1 MLVMIFRKRSE
12 FSFLLLFLFFKIPYL
27 FRMKN
32 YNVNRIEKNIL
43 QINGLGDNPFWNQAE
58 VLTDFTSPW
67 DDAVPE
73 KIELRAL
80 WDTETIFF
88 CYTVYDATVHI
99 DRQDDS
105 VDSIG
110 ESDRVEIF
118 FRTDAALD
126 PYYCLEIDPT
136 PRIMDFKASPKKKF
150 DFDWNW
156 PENHITVKSHT
167 KEDYFVVEIAISIQS
182 LNNFNLIKDHSIEAG
197 LYRAKYK
204 KQASNLFEPTWIS
217 WVNPNTETPNFHI
230 ASSFGNLTLL

>member
-1 MLVMIFRKRSE
+1 
-12 FSFLLLFLFFKIPYL
+12 
-27 FRMKN
+27 MKN

-43 QINGLGDNPFWNQAE
+43 QINGLGDNPFWSKAE
-58 VLTDFTSPW
+58 ILTDFISPW
-67 DDAVPE
+67 SDLKPE
-73 KIELRAL
+73 KIEFRAL
-80 WDTETIFF
+80 WDTEQIFF
-88 CYTVYDATVHI
+88 CYTVFDTNVHI

-156 PENHITVKSHT
+156 PKNDLIVKSNI
-167 KEDYFVVEIAISIQS
+167 KEDCFIVEIAISIQS
-182 LNNFNLIKDHSIEAG
+182 LKNFDLIKGNNIEAG
-197 LYRAKYK
+197 LYRAKYTQRETK
-204 KQASNLFEPTWIS
+204 LFEPTWIS
-217 WVNPNTETPNFHI
+217 WVNPNTETPNFHVPD
-230 ASSFGNLTLL
+230 SFGNLTLV

>member
-1 MLVMIFRKRSE
+1 
-12 FSFLLLFLFFKIPYL
+12 
-27 FRMKN
+27 MKN

-43 QINGLGDNPFWNQAE
+43 QINGLGDNPFWSKAE
-58 VLTDFTSPW
+58 ILTDFISPW
-67 DDAVPE
+67 NDLKPE
-73 KIELRAL
+73 KIEFRAL
-80 WDTETIFF
+80 WDTEHIFF
-88 CYTVYDATVHI
+88 CYTVYDTNVHI

-156 PENHITVKSHT
+156 PKNDLIVKSNI
-167 KEDYFVVEIAISIQS
+167 KEDRFIVEIAISIQS
-182 LNNFNLIKDHSIEAG
+182 LKNFDLIKDNSIEAG
-197 LYRAKYK
+197 IYRAKYT
-204 KQASNLFEPTWIS
+204 KQENNLFEPTWIS
-217 WVNPNTETPNFHI
+217 WVNPNTQSPNFHTPD
-230 ASSFGNLTLL
+230 SFGILTLA